1 MSRRS
6 GAALAALLPLLLLAR
21 LVAADASLGETLVTG
36 FVTDVTTLSA
46 GFEQS
51 VLDAEGALIDTSSG
65 TIEIQRP
72 GRFRWATDEPYQ
84 QQVIADG
91 LNVWSYDVDLAQVT
105 VKPQADA
112 LANTPALLLGGDAD
126 AQERA
131 RHVRRVETERLVE
144 VALSADEVVGLE
156 GDRGVGDERRN
167 VARVFEGELAEGTRE
182 LELRGRRKAPS
193 AVQRRLVV
201 LEAAARAFE
210 FTQQDLELLVGR
222 RHGRRLG
229 SQTRERRHQRQRQE
243 ENAKAGLLHGVQRV
257 LRARR

>member
-1 MSRRS
+1 MSRRTETGLS
-6 GAALAALLPLLLLAR
+6 ALLPLLLLTR
-21 LVAADASLGETLVTG
+21 LAAADASLGETLVTG

-126 AQERA
+126 ALADFVVEDTVADDRLTW
-131 RHVRRVETERLVE
+131 VR
-144 VALSADEVVGLE
+144 
-156 GDRGVGDERRN
+156 
-167 VARVFEGELAEGTRE
+167 LAPRDDSSGF
-182 LELRGRRKAPS
+182 KN
-193 AVQRRLVV
+193 VV
-201 LEAAARAFE
+201 LGFADDILTQMVFLDSLEQQTVVQLTDVVYNSALEPDRFE
-210 FTQQDLELLVGR
+210 FTPPDDADIVG
-222 RHGRRLG
+222 
-229 SQTRERRHQRQRQE
+229 TPAVDEMP
-243 ENAKAGLLHGVQRV
+243 
-257 LRARR
+257 